1 MHNPACGNSFQ
12 TVSGKSLLMLFA
24 PTFDHFGCDVARA
37 FLANSG
43 GGRVHGLCTG
53 AHEVHEHVAAELG
66 EFGGQFWRLE
76 DEERTWLATP
86 ASSEELEAIERDL
99 GPGAFGRIVIADRR
113 VGRGFVRGGLTR
125 PDRIGRTV
133 ERNPATAAQRYVNG
147 LYRFL
152 QIVLQETEPSVVFCY
167 AVAGAPAVALAELC
181 RVRSIPFCK
190 LTPTRIGDKY
200 IVDSD
205 AAGRQACV
213 AHRFE
218 RARDG
223 SEPFSPTALEEAK
236 CRLELFRKRPVQP
249 GYVRRTAQPWLLRAL
264 IRLPLYCL
272 KSLARGRRPG
282 LGLKAERAAFRLW
295 IAWRRKFVGR
305 AWFST
310 PDDLPSSFIY
320 FPLHVDPEA
329 STMVLSPWHTDQ
341 IAVIEALAMAVPA
354 HMRTVVKEHAPML
367 GRRPRGFY
375 RQLAHMPRVTLLGPD
390 HSTFHLIERAAL
402 TVVITGTAA
411 WEALL
416 LGKPVLIVGDSPFL
430 IIGEGLVHE
439 PDLTRL
445 PLAIS
450 AALRLPP
457 ASDRTLALYIAAAE
471 SESFE
476 MPRSLLWGIYLRHPE
491 DERRRVVAMIADRIF
506 GHVTATDNS
515 ELHFGAA
522 HAGRSAPGRAV

>member
-1 MHNPACGNSFQ
+1 MSDRRMCPPEGA
-12 TVSGKSLLMLFA
+12 KSLLMLFA

-37 FLANSG
+37 FLAKCG

-99 GPGAFGRIVIADRR
+99 GPGAFGRIMIADRR

-125 PDRIGRTV
+125 PDGIGRTV
-133 ERNPATAAQRYVNG
+133 ERNPATAAQHYING

-152 QIVLQETEPSVVFCY
+152 QIVLQETGPSVVFCY

-181 RVRSIPFCK
+181 RVRNIPFCK

-223 SEPFSPTALEEAK
+223 SEPFSAAALEEARQ
-236 CRLELFRKRPVQP
+236 RLQLFRDRPAQP
-249 GYVRRTAQPWLLRAL
+249 GYVRRSPQPWLLRAL

-329 STMVLSPWHTDQ
+329 STMVQSPWHTDQ
-341 IAVIEALAMAVPA
+341 IAVIEALAKAAPA
-354 HMRTVVKEHAPML
+354 HMRIVVKEHAPML

-375 RQLAHMPRVTLLGPD
+375 RQIARMPRVTLLGPD
-390 HSTFHLIERAAL
+390 HSTFDLIERSQL
-402 TVVITGTAA
+402 TAVITGTAA

-416 LGKPVLIVGDSPFL
+416 LGKQVLIVGDSPFL
-430 IIGEGLVHE
+430 AIGEGLIHE
-439 PDLTRL
+439 PGLTRL
-445 PLAIS
+445 PHAIS

-476 MPRSLLWGIYLRHPE
+476 LPHSLLWENYLHHPE
-491 DERRRVVAMIADRIF
+491 DERRAVVDII
-506 GHVTATDNS
+506 TDCIIEHANETDYS
-515 ELHFGAA
+515 ESHFRAA
-522 HAGRSAPGRAV
+522 YASGSAPGRAV